1 MLYGGG
7 RHIGDLREIRDDL
20 ALRRLIGLEE
30 MPSCSTFGD
39 WLVRVGKGGGIEGMA
54 GVNEEVV
61 GEILAKDEREAYT
74 LDVDATVIER
84 KMRRILPLTLQIM
97 IFFIL

>member
-1 MLYGGG
+1 
-7 RHIGDLREIRDDL
+7 
-20 ALRRLIGLEE
+20 
-30 MPSCSTFGD
+30 
-39 WLVRVGKGGGIEGMA
+39 MA